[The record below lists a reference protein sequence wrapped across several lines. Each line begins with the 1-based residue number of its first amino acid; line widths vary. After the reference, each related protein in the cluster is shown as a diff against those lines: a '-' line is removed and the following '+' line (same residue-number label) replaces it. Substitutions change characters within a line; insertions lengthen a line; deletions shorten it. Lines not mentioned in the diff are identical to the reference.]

1 MDIISCIIQLIV
13 LGFLVVWAVW
23 KTEKTRLPQI
33 LAGAFGCYFLGTVF
47 WTLHFFIRND
57 WPRGFSAADL
67 SYIGFYCFF
76 ITAAMDLKAMRTDG
90 ERARARAKRNRLAAL
105 AASAVVLAFHTA
117 YVLLAGGLV
126 NNILYCIPLS
136 FLLYHALSGFIAGGA
151 YRRYHAAVLTTFTLE
166 LIILLVS
173 SFGFDTLYYVFTYIQ
188 MAVWFFV
195 VFAAKNGC
203 TNRAWG
209 KTPKEARV

>member
-1 MDIISCIIQLIV
+1 METIADIISCIIQLIV
-13 LGFLVVWAVW
+13 LGALVIWAVRQTKEPW
-23 KTEKTRLPQI
+23 LFQI
-33 LAGAFGCYFLGTVF
+33 LAGAFGCYFLGTLF

-76 ITAAMDLKAMRTDG
+76 ITAAIGLKAMRTDA
-90 ERARARAKRNRLAAL
+90 ERARAGHYRLAAL
-105 AASAVVLAFHTA
+105 AASAVVIAFHAA

-136 FLLYHALSGFIAGGA
+136 FLLYHSLSGFIAGGA
-151 YRRYHAAVLTTFTLE
+151 YRRYHSAVLIVFTLE
-166 LIILLVS
+166 LIIFLVS

-188 MAVWFFV
+188 MAAWFFV
-195 VFAAKNGC
+195 VYAAKNG
-203 TNRAWG
+203 AI
-209 KTPKEARV
+209 PA